1 MLYPSIEL
9 RFIQTDADDHIINI
23 KKMREKIV
31 WDYHDPSITSHH
43 LMYYDTVYDVIE
55 TFINLMDSLKYDVNP
70 YTHIQVT
77 IPAFPPV
84 VYAIEDNMPGIHSI
98 SFLIQKTLK
107 HRPVSL
113 TKDEVNEVIQ
123 SNIVFEDDEDED
135 EDEKDEEEEEDE
147 DEEEEEDEDEDEK
160 DEEEEEEEEDED
172 EEETLEEEK
181 ENLEE
186 EETPEQN
193 YVDDIMP
200 LSWNRTNTEETDDEM
215 PPLVIPADDEM
226 PPLIYEA
233 DDEMPP
239 LIEISKSSSSD
250 QPSISYFS

>member
-135 EDEKDEEEEEDE
+135 EDEKDE
-147 DEEEEEDEDEDEK
+147 
-160 DEEEEEEEEDED
+160 DEEEEEEDEEDED

-200 LSWNRTNTEETDDEM
+200 LSWNGTNTEETDDEM
-215 PPLVIPADDEM
+215 PPLVIPADDEI

>member
-135 EDEKDEEEEEDE
+135 E
-147 DEEEEEDEDEDEK
+147 K
-160 DEEEEEEEEDED
+160 DEEEEEEEEDEEETLEEEKENLE

-200 LSWNRTNTEETDDEM
+200 LSWNGTNTEETDDEM
-215 PPLVIPADDEM
+215 PPLVIPADDEI

>member
-135 EDEKDEEEEEDE
+135 E
-147 DEEEEEDEDEDEK
+147 K
-160 DEEEEEEEEDED
+160 DEEEEEEEED

-200 LSWNRTNTEETDDEM
+200 LSWNGTNTEETDDEM
-215 PPLVIPADDEM
+215 PPLVIPADDEI